1 MFERLN
7 PANWNIAWDEVMITS
22 IAVFVAVVIAYILY
36 RIVFSVVGRLTR
48 LSETEVDEM
57 VLERVRRPVKWS
69 FIAVGLTVVAQADP
83 HLQGIW
89 EPIARFV
96 RPALLGWIAYTLVKA
111 FTAAMEYRL
120 EISED
125 PVAMRSRRTR
135 IAILSRTATFGI
147 IFITVGLMLM
157 GIPGVRDIGTTLLA
171 SAGLAA
177 LAVGAA
183 AQPALKSLIAGLQM
197 AVTEPLRIGDLVKVD
212 GQAGRVEEIRM
223 SFITV
228 RTWDERV
235 LVIPTSRFIDES
247 FENWSR
253 KSEALTGPVMLH
265 LDPIAEVDPI
275 RAEFERF
282 VEAHELFDG
291 RNMDLVMTEAYPES
305 VELRLSVSAQ
315 TIGNLWKLR
324 CDLREHMLKWLR
336 ENQPDALIRHRLELP
351 GGHSKAGEAPAPGS

>member
-1 MFERLN
+1 MLEQYN
-7 PANWNIAWDEVMITS
+7 PWNWRIAWDDVLTS
-22 IAVFVAVVIAYILY
+22 AVAVFLAVVIAYALY
-36 RIVFSVVGRLTR
+36 RIVFSIVRRLAR

-57 VLERVRRPVKWS
+57 VLERVRRPVKWA
-69 FIAVGLTVVAQADP
+69 FIAIGLTVIAQADP
-83 HLQGIW
+83 QLKGVW

-111 FTAAMEYRL
+111 FTAALEYRL
-120 EISED
+120 EISAD
-125 PVAMRSRRTR
+125 PVAVRSRRTR

-197 AVTEPLRIGDLVKVD
+197 AITEPLRIGDLVKVD

-235 LVIPTSRFIDES
+235 LVVPTSRFIDQS

-253 KSEALTGPVMLH
+253 KSEMLTGPVMLH
-265 LDPIAEVDPI
+265 LDPITDVDPI

-282 VEAHELFDG
+282 VSAHALFDG
-291 RNMDLVMTEAYPES
+291 RNLALLVTEAYPES
-305 VELRLSVSAQ
+305 IELRLSVSAQ
-315 TIGNLWKLR
+315 TIGDLWQLR

-336 ENQPDALIRHRLELP
+336 ENQPEALIRHRLELP
-351 GGHSKAGEAPAPGS
+351 GGHSKAGEAAAPGS